1 MLNLSL
7 GLLLVALAVFLL
19 GRFAAIRVLQL
30 RRCRK
35 IRDEFFQSALSL
47 IEDDRTPE
55 IYVSILEFLGNAI
68 VRKHLSWRTLWRLL
82 TGRIDGKHDP
92 ASGSVRDLTAEFP
105 LPDDL
110 HRTWNHAATCFTLAI
125 TFNNALAGAVVRRLF
140 LWPVAGRMTTMA
152 KSRRAAAVVRDL
164 VVTEMGLPECAAA

>member
-1 MLNLSL
+1 MLNLSF

-19 GRFAAIRVLQL
+19 GRFAAVRVLQL

-35 IRDEFFQSALSL
+35 IRDEFFESALSL
-47 IEDDRTPE
+47 IEDDRTPA

-82 TGRIDGKHDP
+82 TGRIDRQHDP
-92 ASGSVRDLTAEFP
+92 ASGGVRDLTTEFP

-110 HRTWNHAATCFTLAI
+110 RRTWNHAATCFTLAI

-140 LWPVAGRMTTMA
+140 LWPATGRTTMA
-152 KSRRAAAVVRDL
+152 KSRRAAAVVQDL
-164 VVTEMGLPECAAA
+164 VDTEMRLPECAAA

>member
-1 MLNLSL
+1 MLNLSF

-19 GRFAAIRVLQL
+19 GRFAAVRVLQL
-30 RRCRK
+30 QRCRK
-35 IRDEFFQSALSL
+35 IRDEFFESALSL
-47 IEDDRTPE
+47 VEDERTPE

-82 TGRIDGKHDP
+82 TGRIGRHDP

-110 HRTWNHAATCFTLAI
+110 RRTWNHAATCFTLAI
-125 TFNNALAGAVVRRLF
+125 TFNNAFAGAVVRRLF
-140 LWPVAGRMTTMA
+140 LWPVTGRMTTLA
-152 KSRRAAAVVRDL
+152 KNRRAAAVVQDL
-164 VVTEMGLPECAAA
+164 VVTEMRLPECAAA

>member
-1 MLNLSL
+1 MLNLSF

-35 IRDEFFQSALSL
+35 IRDEFFESALSL
-47 IEDDRTPE
+47 MEDERTPE

-68 VRKHLSWRTLWRLL
+68 IRKHLSWRTLWRLL
-82 TGRIDGKHDP
+82 AGRIDPESK
-92 ASGSVRDLTAEFP
+92 SMRDLTSEFP

-110 HRTWNHAATCFTLAI
+110 RRTWNHAATCFTLAI
-125 TFNNALAGAVVRRLF
+125 TFNNAFAGAVVRRLF
-140 LWPVAGRMTTMA
+140 LWPVTWKGTDGE
-152 KSRRAAAVVRDL
+152 SRRAAAVVQDL
-164 VVTEMGLPECAAA
+164 VVTEMRLPECAAA

>member
-1 MLNLSL
+1 MLNLSF

-30 RRCRK
+30 RKCRK
-35 IRDEFFQSALSL
+35 IRDEFFESALSL
-47 IEDDRTPE
+47 VEDERTPE

-82 TGRIDGKHDP
+82 TGRIDRKHDP

-110 HRTWNHAATCFTLAI
+110 RRTWNHAATCFTLAI
-125 TFNNALAGAVVRRLF
+125 TFNNAFAGAVVRRLF
-140 LWPVAGRMTTMA
+140 LWPATGRTTVA
-152 KSRRAAAVVRDL
+152 KSRRAAAVVQDL
-164 VVTEMGLPECAAA
+164 VVTEMRLPECAAA